1 MLKFEGW
8 QAKVVAG
15 HYHPKCRT
23 APTDTWAVAP
33 HNRTGGLEGRG
44 LDDRVTNECCV
55 ESACERASQG
65 CGEPVSSPLLT
76 PGRNCWRIERAD
88 KVSLLVDGEEYFGAV
103 RSALASAQHSIYIL
117 GWDIDSRMRL
127 VPDGAHDG
135 LPEPLGEFLD
145 AVVARH
151 RALRGYVLSWDF
163 AMLYAMEREWLP
175 IYKLDGRTHRRL
187 KFRLDDRHP
196 VGASHHQ
203 KVIVVDDA
211 VAFVSGYDLT
221 RCRFDT
227 SDHRVD
233 DPRRVDHRGIR
244 YPPFHDVGIAVAGD
258 CARALGDLARERWL
272 RATGERHAPTTAS
285 DAADVWPAG
294 IAVAATDV
302 DVAIARTEPPFAGR
316 PAVTEIRALHFDAI
330 ASAQRHIFAENQY
343 FTSLAIARAFAR
355 RLAEDDP
362 PEIAVLSPYTQSGWL
377 EISTM
382 GVLRARIHRMLRDAD
397 HRRRYHLYCPML
409 GWLDCNEGCL
419 NIHSKVLIVDDAL
432 LMIGSSNLS
441 DRSLALDTEC
451 NLIIESRGNPRLSK
465 LIAAM
470 RERLLAEHLGC
481 TAQDVAHATERAGS
495 LHAAIAS
502 LDRGGERTLPSVEP
516 DFDATLDAV
525 VPDRHLFD
533 PERALDAETIVA
545 DLLPQDDART
555 DTRGRLIGIAAGVA
569 LLAAMALAWR
579 VTPLDEW
586 LAFDRLIDAGDAL
599 RDSPWAAAGVVL
611 IYAAG
616 GLVAFPLL
624 VLIAATAMLFG
635 PLLGPIYALLG
646 ALASA
651 TLTFAIGRKLGRETV
666 RRLAGQ
672 RVNELSRRLARRGL
686 VTVAFVRMLPIAP
699 FSVVNVVAGASHIR
713 WSDFLLGTII
723 GLLPGITTLTFFVDR
738 AIAAIRD
745 PGAGTF
751 ALLAVAVAILVA
763 LVWALRRK
771 LRRRAPVPLTPAPNV
786 HGS

>member
-1 MLKFEGW
+1 M
-8 QAKVVAG
+8 AG
-15 HYHPKCRT
+15 
-23 APTDTWAVAP
+23 
-33 HNRTGGLEGRG
+33 
-44 LDDRVTNECCV
+44 
-55 ESACERASQG
+55 
-65 CGEPVSSPLLT
+65 
-76 PGRNCWRIERAD
+76 
-88 KVSLLVDGEEYFGAV
+88 
-103 RSALASAQHSIYIL
+103 
-117 GWDIDSRMRL
+117 
-127 VPDGAHDG
+127 
-135 LPEPLGEFLD
+135 
-145 AVVARH
+145 
-151 RALRGYVLSWDF
+151 
-163 AMLYAMEREWLP
+163 
-175 IYKLDGRTHRRL
+175 
-187 KFRLDDRHP
+187 
-196 VGASHHQ
+196 
-203 KVIVVDDA
+203 
-211 VAFVSGYDLT
+211 
-221 RCRFDT
+221 
-227 SDHRVD
+227 
-233 DPRRVDHRGIR
+233 
-244 YPPFHDVGIAVAGD
+244 
-258 CARALGDLARERWL
+258 
-272 RATGERHAPTTAS
+272 
-285 DAADVWPAG
+285 G

-330 ASAQRHIFAENQY
+330 ACAQRHIFAENQY

-465 LIAAM
+465 LIATM

-481 TAQDVAHATERAGS
+481 TAEDVAAMRGANGLS
-495 LHAAIAS
+495 GAS
-502 LDRGGERTLPSVEP
+502 PRSSSTGRRTTLPSVEP

-611 IYAAG
+611 VFAAG

-651 TLTFAIGRKLGRETV
+651 TLTFAIGRKPGSRNRAPARRTASQRTV
-666 RRLAGQ
+666 AAAR
-672 RVNELSRRLARRGL
+672 RRGL

-763 LVWALRRK
+763 LVWVLRRK
-771 LRRRAPVPLTPAPNV
+771 LRRKAPTPLTPCRMSMAAEAAGCCARSPSRRNHESAGCRDMEHSWRRRCRRPLCAGARRRRAAGDRRRHRRASGSGV
-786 HGS
+786 AAGTRGFPARSRRGNRLRHRRGPLRQRHGSDFGNAVLSRYPVARVRHLDLAVGRYEPRGALDVCIDVGAAVPLRVIATHLGLRPGERREQVRRIVSAVECDSPHPTLLMGDLNEWYLWGRPLRWLHAHFREVPAAPRTFPARRPLFALDRIWVSPRVPAPVASPCDAAARAASDHLPLLAEVVV